1 MQRIKEG
8 RPSPAFVLSLVAL
21 FVALGGTGYA
31 LSGSE
36 LKDRSV
42 AGIKIKKSSIT
53 NKEVLESSLKPVPK
67 ADGMSLTAVVAANGS
82 ASRALGAVSST
93 RLGEGNYEVIFNR
106 DVRPCTYAATIG
118 DIGAA
123 NPGDGLVNVSQ
134 RATNVNGVQVR
145 TSNANGTN
153 NPPADRSFHLIVSC

>member
-1 MQRIKEG
+1 MRNIKER

-42 AGIKIKKSSIT
+42 PGVKIKKSQIT

-67 ADGMSLTAVVAANGS
+67 ADGMTFWAVVQGGNGAPARTSGVVS
-82 ASRALGAVSST
+82 AT
-93 RLGEGNYEVIFNR
+93 RLGEGNYEVIFGR
-106 DVRPCTYAATIG
+106 DVRTCAYLATLG
-118 DIGAA
+118 DVGAA
-123 NPGDGLVNVSQ
+123 DPNDGMIRVSQ
-134 RATNVNGVQVR
+134 RPTNVNGVQVR
-145 TSNANGTN
+145 TSNQAGAPN
-153 NPPADRSFHLIVSC
+153 DRSFHIAVTC